1 MKIELKGI
9 EQFKRDL
16 NKVKSEITRKLE
28 RTTSASLLRIQSE
41 AKRKATVG
49 TPESTGKKG
58 YAGGRLRAAIH
69 FRQKGTDGEVAVYDS
84 VHYAPY
90 VEFGTGNLVRVPDEL
105 KELAE
110 QFRGRGIRQVNLP
123 ARPFM
128 YPAFVKER
136 PVYIRNLKN
145 VLGRS
150 RTV

>member
-1 MKIELKGI
+1 MLQVKIELKGLR
-9 EQFKRDL
+9 EFKRNLDRE
-16 NKVKSEITRKLE
+16 KTKITRELE
-28 RTTSASLLRIQSE
+28 RTTSASLTRIQTG
-41 AKRKATVG
+41 AKRGSAVDT
-49 TPESTGKKG
+49 
-58 YAGGRLRAAIH
+58 GRLRSSIYN
-69 FRQKGTDGEVAVYDS
+69 RQDGLNGDVYTN

-90 VEFGTGNLVRVPDEL
+90 IEFGTGNLVSVPDEL

-128 YPAFVKER
+128 YPAFVKEK
-136 PVYIRNLKN
+136 PVYIRNIKG